1 MGAAA
6 STHPLDTLK
15 VRMQLS
21 GQGLSPLQVF
31 TNIART
37 EGLNGLYTG
46 LSASMTRQLVYSGTR
61 FMAYDAM
68 KDILQTPGEKNLP
81 AYKKVIA
88 GCSAGAI
95 GATVGNPADL
105 ALVRMQADGKLPE
118 HLRRNYRGISDV
130 ILRTVRQEGPLS
142 LWRGCGPTVNRAMIV
157 TTSQLATYDQAKELL
172 INFGADPHATST
184 HLTASITSGI
194 VASCVS
200 NPVDLAKT
208 RLMSMQPLPDGSMP
222 YKGMFDVM
230 QKMVAEE
237 VRTLPAWCILP
248 LEGSGT
254 NNGSPVS
261 FRHHDVPDARENQGA
276 GRIDAADKAGRASH
290 ASACFPFIPR
300 GRLNHRRL
308 CPESRTGS
316 TFSQE

>member
-1 MGAAA
+1 MEARLKSFTAGAAASMGAAA

-237 VRTLPAWCILP
+237 GVFSLWKGLAPTMARQCPFVIMMFLMQERIKELVGSLQLTKPAELVTP
-248 LEGSGT
+248 A
-254 NNGSPVS
+254 V
-261 FRHHDVPDARENQGA
+261 
-276 GRIDAADKAGRASH
+276 KM
-290 ASACFPFIPR
+290 
-300 GRLNHRRL
+300 
-308 CPESRTGS
+308 
-316 TFSQE
+316 